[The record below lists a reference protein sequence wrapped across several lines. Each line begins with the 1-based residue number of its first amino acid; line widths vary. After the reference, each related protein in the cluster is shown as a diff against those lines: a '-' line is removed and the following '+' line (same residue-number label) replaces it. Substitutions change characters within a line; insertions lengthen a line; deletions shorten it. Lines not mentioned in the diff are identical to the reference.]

1 MKQKSMNSSQPNLG
15 SSQRNLNSSQ
25 PNLGSSHVNLEISQ
39 EIAAKALIDI
49 AYSQQ
54 LINQETY
61 LKIQRKY
68 GDCSNDIYDDGRTE
82 KVL

>member
-1 MKQKSMNSSQPNLG
+1 MKKSEF
-15 SSQRNLNSSQ
+15 
-25 PNLGSSHVNLEISQ
+25 EISQ

-61 LKIQRKY
+61 LKPESVNIA
-68 GDCSNDIYDDGRTE
+68 SNI
-82 KVL
+82 

>member
-1 MKQKSMNSSQPNLG
+1 MKKSEF
-15 SSQRNLNSSQ
+15 
-25 PNLGSSHVNLEISQ
+25 EISQ

-61 LKIQRKY
+61 LKIKRKY
-68 GDCSNDIYDDGRTE
+68 GDFSDDVYDDGRTKE
-82 KVL
+82 VL